1 MRHRVGGRKFGLPS
15 DQRRALL
22 KGLVRSL
29 LIFQKIKTT
38 ETRAKDI
45 RIIAERLITTARHGD
60 TLHNRRQANRYLTDE
75 TLTRHLFVVIAPE
88 FQDTPGG
95 YTRLTKIG
103 QRRGDAAP
111 IVMLELATDKDLGR
125 PVLPE
130 KIGTKRVEKTW

>member
-22 KGLVRSL
+22 KGLVRAL
-29 LIFQKIKTT
+29 LVFQKIQTT
-38 ETRAKDI
+38 EARAKDI
-45 RIIAERLITTARHGD
+45 RIIAERLITSAKRSD
-60 TLHNRRQANRYLTDE
+60 TLHARRQVNRYLTDE
-75 TLTRHLFVVIAPE
+75 TLTRHVFTVIAPE
-88 FQDTPGG
+88 FKDTPGG

-111 IVMLELATDKDLGR
+111 IVMLELSTDKDLGR

-130 KIGTKRVEKTW
+130 KIGTKRNEKTW